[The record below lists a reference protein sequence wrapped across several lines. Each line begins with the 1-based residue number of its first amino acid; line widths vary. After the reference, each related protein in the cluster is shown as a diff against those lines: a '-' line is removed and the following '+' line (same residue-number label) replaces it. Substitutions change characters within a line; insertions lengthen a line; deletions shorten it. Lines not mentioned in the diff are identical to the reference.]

1 MRGRSDHLTFV
12 QKLRAEK
19 ARIEAELEKTNP
31 GQQHE
36 LLERKLSQIET
47 AFEIDRWASS
57 PELQPPK

>member
-1 MRGRSDHLTFV
+1 MIRRSDYLTFV

-19 ARIEAELEKTNP
+19 ARIELDLERTNP
-31 GQQHE
+31 SPQRE

-57 PELQPPK
+57 LELQPPK